1 MAIHYVRLGQNI
13 RTARNKVKMTQRA
26 AVEEL
31 SINSVEHYSHLE
43 CGNRRV
49 QLETLD
55 DICKLYNVS
64 YEELLKGATDAR
76 IVAQEG
82 SSSGADN
89 ERTAYDMRRDRR
101 RGRGESHYCR
111 TELRSSPA
119 CHRSR
124 LSS

>member
-13 RTARNKVKMTQRA
+13 RAARNKIKMTQRA

-64 YEELLKGATDAR
+64 YEELLKGATDAK
-76 IVAQEG
+76 IIASDG
-82 SSSGADN
+82 ADSGNDN
-89 ERTAYDMRRDRR
+89 ERRFAAIVADCPQDVVELILEM
-101 RGRGESHYCR
+101 CR
-111 TELRSSPA
+111 QAVTIWKK
-119 CHRSR
+119 
-124 LSS
+124 

>member
-13 RTARNKVKMTQRA
+13 RAARNKARMTQRA

-64 YEELLKGATDAR
+64 YEELLKGATDAK
-76 IVAQEG
+76 IVAQG
-82 SSSGADN
+82 DDSSRSDHERRFAEIVADCPS
-89 ERTAYDMRRDRR
+89 EVIELILDI
-101 RGRGESHYCR
+101 CR
-111 TELRSSPA
+111 QAVSIWQK
-119 CHRSR
+119 
-124 LSS
+124 

>member
-13 RTARNKVKMTQRA
+13 RAARNKARMTQRA

-55 DICKLYNVS
+55 DICRLYNVS
-64 YEELLKGATDAR
+64 YEELLKGATDAKL
-76 IVAQEG
+76 VAQGASG
-82 SSSGADN
+82 SSSDHERRFSEIVADCP
-89 ERTAYDMRRDRR
+89 EEVIELILQICRQAVTIWRR
-101 RGRGESHYCR
+101 
-111 TELRSSPA
+111 
-119 CHRSR
+119 
-124 LSS
+124 